1 MATNTI
7 FEDGDYLSLP
17 VPSGTVSGGPVR
29 VGSIAAGVNGVA
41 QTDRGEGGNAAGNAS
56 VMLKGVHD
64 LTVVLA
70 SSIAVGGPVYITS
83 ANVLNDTSASNALF
97 GHAMEASASGTV
109 VIRVRVSN

>member
-17 VPSGTVSGGPVR
+17 VPSGTLTGQPVR

-41 QTDRGEGGNAAGNAS
+41 QTDRGEGGNSSTNAS

-64 LTVVLA
+64 LTVTLA
-70 SSIAVGGPVYITS
+70 SSDEPNASVAVSLAT
-83 ANVLNDTSASNALF
+83 
-97 GHAMEASASGTV
+97 
-109 VIRVRVSN
+109 